1 MDFFQAYTRLQKL
14 GVCMSHRSTL
24 RMVDSLGKDHDEVVR
39 KWQEELK
46 ETINTEMVMTFIY
59 QVSFKIKNVML

>member
-1 MDFFQAYTRLQKL
+1 
-14 GVCMSHRSTL
+14 
-24 RMVDSLGKDHDEVVR
+24 MVESLGKDHDEVVR